1 MQTNRIEYI
10 DRLKGFAILC
20 VILGH
25 YVFHALGQK
34 DIISEIIGS
43 FQMPLF
49 MFMSGYVLSS
59 APSWKKCCKKVI
71 TFMLPM
77 LIVGGI
83 FALFSGSTLSAW
95 IQTPFKHGYWYLYV
109 LSVFYVLLSIM
120 GKIGGGIVLKII
132 SAVVIFI
139 LLCALNYIV
148 PARWNDVF
156 SLWMLKLYW
165 PFFICAYFVRQMN
178 VLPLLTKRNYIFS
191 ISLIGYVVGF
201 LLYRNGHPH
210 LFHLNAFLFIAAI
223 IYVFMMS
230 EQHENT
236 ATKALSYFG
245 RQTLEIYILHFFII
259 HLTSLEMV
267 GNWFVETGNV
277 FLEII
282 TGIIYSVI
290 VAYICIMAGKLLHL
304 SNFIN
309 NIVFGCFVNK
319 WK

>member
-20 VILGH
+20 VIMGH
-25 YVFHALGQK
+25 YVFHALGQD
-34 DIISEIIGS
+34 DIIHEIIGS

-49 MFMSGYVLSS
+49 MFMSGYVISS
-59 APSWKKCCKKVI
+59 TPSWKKCCKKVI

-83 FALFSGSTLSAW
+83 YAWFSGSTLSAW
-95 IQTPFKHGYWYLYV
+95 IQTPFKHGYWYFYV
-109 LSVFYVLLSIM
+109 LSVFYVLLSII
-120 GKIGGGIVLKII
+120 GKIGGGIVLKTI
-132 SAVVIFI
+132 SAIIVFM
-139 LLCALNYIV
+139 LLCALNFMV
-148 PARWNDVF
+148 PARWNDIL

-165 PFFICAYFVRQMN
+165 PFFISAYFVRQMD
-178 VLPLLTKRNYIFS
+178 VLPLLTKKNYIYSF
-191 ISLIGYVVGF
+191 SLIGYIVGF

-223 IYVFMMS
+223 IYVFIMS

-259 HLTSLEMV
+259 HLTFLEMV

-277 FLEII
+277 FLEVF

-290 VAYICIMAGKLLHL
+290 VAYICIMVGKLLHL
-304 SNFIN
+304 SNFVN
-309 NIVFGCFVNK
+309 NVVFGSFVSK
-319 WK
+319 LK

>member
-1 MQTNRIEYI
+1 
-10 DRLKGFAILC
+10 
-20 VILGH
+20 
-25 YVFHALGQK
+25 
-34 DIISEIIGS
+34 
-43 FQMPLF
+43 
-49 MFMSGYVLSS
+49 
-59 APSWKKCCKKVI
+59 
-71 TFMLPM
+71 
-77 LIVGGI
+77 
-83 FALFSGSTLSAW
+83 
-95 IQTPFKHGYWYLYV
+95 
-109 LSVFYVLLSIM
+109 M
-120 GKIGGGIVLKII
+120 GKIGGRIVLKII

-139 LLCALNYIV
+139 ILCALNYIV
-148 PARWNDVF
+148 PERWNDVF

-282 TGIIYSVI
+282 TGVIYSVI